1 MGTRSFIIVPNPKGD
16 YTGIYCHWDGYP
28 EGVGRTLEQHYT
40 SKAKIRKLINLGDI
54 SSLKP
59 EIDPAGP
66 HSFDEPWSGVTV
78 AYGRDRG
85 DNGVGA
91 RTRDTLQHLVTI
103 AASMWCEYVYLH
115 FNGVWHVNTIEDAM
129 DGKAYKTVLETI
141 REEAA

>member
-28 EGVGRTLEQHYT
+28 EHVGRILEQHYT
-40 SKAKIRKLINLGDI
+40 TKAKIRKLINLGDI

-59 EIDPAGP
+59 EVDPTGP
-66 HSFDEPWSGVTV
+66 HTFDEPQGNVTV

-85 DNGVGA
+85 EQGYGA
-91 RTRDTLQHLVTI
+91 RTRDTLEHLVTI

-115 FNGVWHVNTIEDAM
+115 FNGVWHFNTIEDAM
-129 DGKAYKTVLETI
+129 DRKPFKTVMEAI